1 MPFCAQRKKAGDR
14 EDAPPRTIGDPGAWV
29 QGRSRGE
36 SRAFRAK
43 EAAKTDIPT
52 EAIRP
57 GEGAPFAIACRTA
70 GMRLHA
76 PPALSGAGAKDT
88 GAVQKRPTGWRRE
101 TPALSRRVVPRG
113 QGADGSPDTRTP
125 CGASGQND
133 VLDELMD
140 RGSAVLDSKGEV
152 QYTGPVK
159 QEKRLDVVI
168 GPPAAGKSSALV
180 DPISREYGSRVL
192 DSDDVKARLPE
203 FDGGL
208 NSSYLH
214 NESRLVWKKMQA
226 RSVALGDN
234 VVLPIVRGK
243 QSSVEKTI
251 QPYLDA
257 GYSINLHY
265 MELDANK
272 AIGRGLNR
280 YLSNGRYIE
289 PPYLFNANNGG
300 VEATYEAMKSGGSID
315 GYSKWDNDV
324 PWGHHPRF
332 VEGTALRELYER
344 GPADTD
350 TEGLGGSG
358 GMGQGARHGTGSPTE
373 TSSNPSQIRETLK
386 YSKNTP
392 QQQPPQ
398 GVSSTPKGAP
408 KQSPARIAKDLVRA
422 LGLGDAVGTKRMNHV
437 PQAVAGYYETRAR
450 YIAVRSS
457 QAGNYTVTMH
467 EVFHYLAERLNMT
480 GTTNMANSLDPVFAA
495 NYTPAELPGEAFAEF
510 GWRYMESEELARQF
524 AGDAFV
530 DQFEARL
537 RQAGLHKPVHR
548 AARQLRIW
556 LNATVNDRIGATIV
570 DKSRASRPGSIRV
583 QLQALISKHVDDTAA
598 AEPVNAAIREAT
610 GQNRVPLNQDVRA
623 NALMKNFASRRAY
636 AILTENLTDAN
647 WSVTGESLAARF
659 ERVGLRARDA
669 GLLNEYM
676 LALHSLDRDAQDK
689 PVFDMV
695 SITPAQRQK
704 LIHDVRQNHP
714 EVAAAEQ
721 EFQAFRREF
730 LQAFLVDTGYLSQAD
745 FDKMNAMYPHYV
757 PTFRVKDGGK
767 SNRGNSKTYRIK
779 RAVGSTEDIVN
790 PMDSF
795 VSMVDSVVAMVSAN
809 NAALAW
815 DNAYH
820 QNEGLGA
827 FGREI
832 TPDMHQVSV
841 NVSELRAQ
849 LAQLLAGHTDADIFQ
864 QVIDLVGARQT
875 QWVPQTGTNMANVVT
890 VQRADGSLGYYE
902 MFEPEL
908 YKLLASQRDGSGSSN
923 KLWATLGKITR
934 TMTRLTTGSNPVFTV
949 RNFMRDF
956 QNSVNYGSW
965 ASNYGTGLARW
976 LRAAYDVWRRN
987 GEYQDYVAL
996 GGGGWTRIEA
1006 GTKKGAGDYRS
1017 ALYKG
1022 YSTSTVGNAAKW
1034 AGKKVWNTLTFSRL
1048 NEIIEQTSRFA
1059 EYKYGKHDTSTSEG
1073 RTEAFLAAQ
1082 DATVDFA
1089 RMGNSGT
1096 ASVLKQLIPFLGASM
1111 QGVYRTGRSVT
1122 QAERGRAVQRFAKT
1136 VVNTA
1141 LFSAI
1146 SAAILLK
1153 YSDDEEKEAFALMS
1167 DDLKSQHLYFPN
1179 FAKNLLGQQ
1188 PLIRIPLA
1196 QDPLTYAIHG
1206 AMTNAMWSGTT
1217 DEMVID
1223 IAAIANTIVD
1233 NLNPSGSGTI
1243 FEPLLAVGRNRNW
1256 YGSRIVPS
1264 YMSDW
1269 DVTTQYTEETPGVF
1283 VAAGRVLG
1291 MSPLNVQYLAEQ
1303 YTGFLGQM
1311 AVPALSKNSS
1321 GELGGWEATKTAI
1334 QKRFTSDPLI
1344 SNDVLSCVYDNAAFL
1359 TQVTDA
1365 AKNNRPANMLRR
1377 GLTEEEQK
1385 AAYQE
1390 AYDLTHKGGVI
1401 ADAKAFLSDGYDRIE
1416 IINAND
1422 TLTPEEKYAL
1432 TSEVRKEMIAVALE
1446 ANEAAA
1452 AYNQKYVAGVDIAT
1466 NALYEGAYLAIP
1478 TAMDRLAPTFKA
1490 DGDQL
1495 YMQRATAVWE
1505 ATGNDS
1511 ALPHPNTSYT
1521 SSGVTYT
1528 VSEAD
1533 MDNWLLQYKMGY
1545 QEYLVENGGIWDGLT
1560 DGERLEILKDA
1571 HSAGHNA
1578 AKKWHQKLYGVE

>member
-226 RSVALGDN
+226 RAVALGDN
-234 VVLPIVRGK
+234 VVLPIVGGK

-392 QQQPPQ
+392 QQPPPQ

-480 GTTNMANSLDPVFAA
+480 GTTNMVNSLDPVFAA
-495 NYTPAELPGEAFAEF
+495 SYDPAELPGEAFAEF

-623 NALMKNFASRRAY
+623 NALMKNFG
-636 AILTENLTDAN
+636 
-647 WSVTGESLAARF
+647 SVKYFSQN
-659 ERVGLRARDA
+659 GL
-669 GLLNEYM
+669 
-676 LALHSLDRDAQDK
+676 Q
-689 PVFDMV
+689 
-695 SITPAQRQK
+695 
-704 LIHDVRQNHP
+704 
-714 EVAAAEQ
+714 
-721 EFQAFRREF
+721 
-730 LQAFLVDTGYLSQAD
+730 
-745 FDKMNAMYPHYV
+745 
-757 PTFRVKDGGK
+757 
-767 SNRGNSKTYRIK
+767 
-779 RAVGSTEDIVN
+779 
-790 PMDSF
+790 
-795 VSMVDSVVAMVSAN
+795 
-809 NAALAW
+809 
-815 DNAYH
+815 
-820 QNEGLGA
+820 
-827 FGREI
+827 
-832 TPDMHQVSV
+832 
-841 NVSELRAQ
+841 
-849 LAQLLAGHTDADIFQ
+849 
-864 QVIDLVGARQT
+864 
-875 QWVPQTGTNMANVVT
+875 
-890 VQRADGSLGYYE
+890 
-902 MFEPEL
+902 
-908 YKLLASQRDGSGSSN
+908 
-923 KLWATLGKITR
+923 
-934 TMTRLTTGSNPVFTV
+934 
-949 RNFMRDF
+949 
-956 QNSVNYGSW
+956 
-965 ASNYGTGLARW
+965 GLA
-976 LRAAYDVWRRN
+976 
-987 GEYQDYVAL
+987 
-996 GGGGWTRIEA
+996 
-1006 GTKKGAGDYRS
+1006 
-1017 ALYKG
+1017 
-1022 YSTSTVGNAAKW
+1022 
-1034 AGKKVWNTLTFSRL
+1034 
-1048 NEIIEQTSRFA
+1048 
-1059 EYKYGKHDTSTSEG
+1059 
-1073 RTEAFLAAQ
+1073 
-1082 DATVDFA
+1082 
-1089 RMGNSGT
+1089 
-1096 ASVLKQLIPFLGASM
+1096 
-1111 QGVYRTGRSVT
+1111 
-1122 QAERGRAVQRFAKT
+1122 
-1136 VVNTA
+1136 
-1141 LFSAI
+1141 
-1146 SAAILLK
+1146 
-1153 YSDDEEKEAFALMS
+1153 
-1167 DDLKSQHLYFPN
+1167 
-1179 FAKNLLGQQ
+1179 
-1188 PLIRIPLA
+1188 
-1196 QDPLTYAIHG
+1196 
-1206 AMTNAMWSGTT
+1206 
-1217 DEMVID
+1217 
-1223 IAAIANTIVD
+1223 
-1233 NLNPSGSGTI
+1233 
-1243 FEPLLAVGRNRNW
+1243 
-1256 YGSRIVPS
+1256 
-1264 YMSDW
+1264 
-1269 DVTTQYTEETPGVF
+1269 
-1283 VAAGRVLG
+1283 
-1291 MSPLNVQYLAEQ
+1291 
-1303 YTGFLGQM
+1303 
-1311 AVPALSKNSS
+1311 
-1321 GELGGWEATKTAI
+1321 
-1334 QKRFTSDPLI
+1334 
-1344 SNDVLSCVYDNAAFL
+1344 
-1359 TQVTDA
+1359 
-1365 AKNNRPANMLRR
+1365 
-1377 GLTEEEQK
+1377 
-1385 AAYQE
+1385 
-1390 AYDLTHKGGVI
+1390 
-1401 ADAKAFLSDGYDRIE
+1401 
-1416 IINAND
+1416 
-1422 TLTPEEKYAL
+1422 
-1432 TSEVRKEMIAVALE
+1432 
-1446 ANEAAA
+1446 
-1452 AYNQKYVAGVDIAT
+1452 
-1466 NALYEGAYLAIP
+1466 
-1478 TAMDRLAPTFKA
+1478 
-1490 DGDQL
+1490 
-1495 YMQRATAVWE
+1495 
-1505 ATGNDS
+1505 
-1511 ALPHPNTSYT
+1511 
-1521 SSGVTYT
+1521 
-1528 VSEAD
+1528 
-1533 MDNWLLQYKMGY
+1533 
-1545 QEYLVENGGIWDGLT
+1545 
-1560 DGERLEILKDA
+1560 
-1571 HSAGHNA
+1571 
-1578 AKKWHQKLYGVE
+1578 